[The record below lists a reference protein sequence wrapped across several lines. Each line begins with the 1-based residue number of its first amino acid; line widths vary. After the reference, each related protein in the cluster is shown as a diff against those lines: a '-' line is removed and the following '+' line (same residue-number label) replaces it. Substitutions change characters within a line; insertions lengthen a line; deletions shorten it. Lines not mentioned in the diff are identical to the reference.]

1 MKLVYYGPALSGKTT
16 NLIALHERAGKDSR
30 GRLMTLETKND
41 CTLFFDLLPL
51 TFKSDGGEVKL
62 RIKLFTVPGQP
73 IHSSTRKLV
82 LQGADGVALVADSRL
97 SETEHNAASF
107 LDLRDN
113 LKANGSDIGK
123 TPLVI
128 QFNKR
133 DLPDIRTNDE
143 LVQMASRGREPVFT
157 AIARDGVGVL
167 ETFIALLQLT
177 WTTLDTIHGLGQ
189 KLRVDGRSLVANAA
203 QQLNAPAGIED
214 LLARRLGGSF
224 EPVGVP
230 PSSRLSGQRAAVSGA
245 GGGPPVPPAPRSQGG
260 H

>member
-41 CTLFFDLLPL
+41 RTLFFDLLPL
-51 TFKSDGGEVKL
+51 TFRSEGGDVKL

-73 IHSSTRKLV
+73 IHASTRKLV
-82 LQGADGVALVADSRL
+82 LQGADGVALIADSRV
-97 SETEHNAASF
+97 SETENNAASF

-113 LKANGSDIGK
+113 LKANGSDIAK

-133 DLPDIRTNDE
+133 DLPSIRTEDE
-143 LVQMASRGREPVFT
+143 LKQMAARGKEPVFT
-157 AIARDGVGVL
+157 AVAIQGVGVL

-177 WTTLDTIHGLGQ
+177 WATLDAAHGLGQ
-189 KLRVDGRSLVANAA
+189 KLKVDGRALLATAA
-203 QQLNAPAGIED
+203 QQLNAPSSIEEI
-214 LLARRLGGSF
+214 LNRRLGGHF
-224 EPVGVP
+224 DPIGVG
-230 PSSRLSGQRAAVSGA
+230 SSRISGQRSAASPG
-245 GGGPPVPPAPRSQGG
+245 APRSQGG
-260 H
+260 P

>member
-41 CTLFFDLLPL
+41 RTLFFDLLPL
-51 TFKSDGGEVKL
+51 TFKSDSGDVKL

-97 SETEHNAASF
+97 SETENNAASF

-113 LKANGSDIGK
+113 LRANGSDISR

-133 DLPDIRTNDE
+133 DLPEIRTDNE
-143 LVQMASRGREPVFT
+143 LKQMAAAGKEPVYA
-157 AIARDGVGVL
+157 AIAKDGIGVL
-167 ETFIALLQLT
+167 ETFMALLQLT
-177 WTTLDTIHGLGQ
+177 WTTLDVVHGLGQ
-189 KLRVDGRSLVANAA
+189 KLRVDGKSLLATAA
-203 QQLNAPAGIED
+203 SQLNAPCSIEE
-214 LLARRLGGSF
+214 LLSKRLGGGF
-224 EPVGVP
+224 DPVGLGTG
-230 PSSRLSGQRAAVSGA
+230 PSSRGA
-245 GGGPPVPPAPRSQGG
+245 TSSSPRSPRGTGG
-260 H
+260 A